1 VDFHPLFS
9 GLVSFSTHGSDQT
22 RRYRP
27 LNNHQ
32 QLPRSEMRQQ
42 GASRLATEELSPVDT
57 VPWRNLMK
65 ILNAILG
72 ATAVAAVSLFS
83 ATAGAQSYP
92 DRTITMVVPFSAG
105 GPTDTVA
112 RLVAESMSKD
122 LGQQVIVENVGGAGG
137 TLGAARV
144 ANAEADGYT
153 VLLHHI
159 GMATSATLYR
169 KLPYDTL
176 NAFEYVGLVT
186 EVPMTIVARKDLEPT
201 DMAGLIEYAKANKD
215 TVTVANAGIGAASHL
230 CGMLFMSALET
241 PLVTVPYKGTGP
253 AMTDLLGG
261 QVDIMCDQ
269 TTNTTKQIQ
278 AGTIKAYAVT
288 SPERLDVLKDI
299 PTTTEAG
306 LADFQVGIWHGIYA
320 PKGTPAEAVERL
332 SKSLQLALKD
342 ENVAARFA
350 ELGTEPSPE
359 ADATP
364 DALKAKLES
373 EIARWK
379 PVIEAAGQYA
389 D

>member
-1 VDFHPLFS
+1 
-9 GLVSFSTHGSDQT
+9 
-22 RRYRP
+22 
-27 LNNHQ
+27 
-32 QLPRSEMRQQ
+32 
-42 GASRLATEELSPVDT
+42 
-57 VPWRNLMK
+57 MK
-65 ILNAILG
+65 IMNAILG
-72 ATAVAAVSLFS
+72 ATAIAAVSLFA
-83 ATAGAQSYP
+83 ATAGAQTYP
-92 DRTITMVVPFSAG
+92 ERAITMVVPFSAG

-122 LGQQVIVENVGGAGG
+122 LGQQVLVEIVGGAGG

-169 KLPYDTL
+169 KLPYETL

-186 EVPMTIVARKDLEPT
+186 EVPMTIVARKDLEPA
-201 DMAGLIEYAKANKD
+201 DLKGLIEYAKANKD
-215 TVTVANAGIGAASHL
+215 TITVANAGIGAASHL
-230 CGMLFMSALET
+230 CGMLFMSAIET

-278 AGTIKAYAVT
+278 GGTIKAYAVT
-288 SPERLDVLKDI
+288 SPERLDVLKDV
-299 PTTTEAG
+299 PTATEGG

-320 PKGTPAEAVERL
+320 PKGTPAEAVDRL
-332 SKSLQLALKD
+332 SQSLKVALKD
-342 ENVAARFA
+342 PNVAARFA

-359 ADATP
+359 GDATP

-379 PVIEAAGQYA
+379 PVIEAAGEYA